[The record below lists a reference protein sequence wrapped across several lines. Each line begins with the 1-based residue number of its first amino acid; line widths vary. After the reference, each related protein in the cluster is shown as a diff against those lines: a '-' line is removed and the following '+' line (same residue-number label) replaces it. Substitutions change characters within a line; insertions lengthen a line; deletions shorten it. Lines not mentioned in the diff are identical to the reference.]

1 MAPCRRRLR
10 FQRSQRTDD
19 GLLPASVQRSQQTAD
34 GLSPT
39 SCSPAKQIAR
49 ASIPFYEGACGKLTK

>member
-10 FQRSQRTDD
+10 FQRSQDD
-19 GLLPASVQRSQQTAD
+19 GLLPASVQRSQRTAD

-49 ASIPFYEGACGKLTK
+49 ASTPFYEGACGESTK